1 MFLFG
6 LHEFLWWRHDV
17 SGEWVLGSIA
27 IWALSPQYELVV
39 LFIIYLR
46 CSSAI
51 SFLLLTTQSMAI
63 PWAYEELSLIPL
75 VLAYHSFRWKFMLRP
90 QLSFWIRSKKA
101 GAPWELWMRSVPCFL
116 LVIIMIE
123 EGGSHGPEELW
134 MVIAQHKQLIDM
146 VGIWK
151 TPSNSISLAPYDN
164 ANTHT
169 TTITRQ
175 KRTKRWKMWKT
186 QWKWKTYKIRIFL
199 NTQIKKKKN

>member
-17 SGEWVLGSIA
+17 SGEWILGSIA

-116 LVIIMIE
+116 LA
-123 EGGSHGPEELW
+123 GCNNHDRRGWFAWAWRALNGHRS
-134 MVIAQHKQLIDM
+134 AQTADWYGRYLK
-146 VGIWK
+146 
-151 TPSNSISLAPYDN
+151 NSIEFHFPSSIWQRKH
-164 ANTHT
+164 THT
-169 TTITRQ
+169 Q
-175 KRTKRWKMWKT
+175 
-186 QWKWKTYKIRIFL
+186 Q
-199 NTQIKKKKN
+199 Q